1 MRLPQRFQRVPNHE
15 PPEEQDISLLQY
27 PPQTKVDV
35 KSDNKADF
43 VYTSNPLQ
51 SNTEYSPGTY
61 NTTGY
66 GISYPTTLVER
77 LERHEHHRYGTRF
90 FGAFYDNF
98 IGGWR
103 AGLLRAFLLSFA
115 ALVINISIYA
125 WLYRTFN
132 THQGTATLKSGSCA
146 TVRGANTGI
155 HAALNVLSTM
165 ILGVSTYAM
174 QGMTAP
180 SRNEL
185 DAAHAKGKWMEIGT
199 QSLRNLFYI
208 RKRNAWVWALLAIT
222 SLPFHLL

>member
-1 MRLPQRFQRVPNHE
+1 MRFPQRFKRVPNNE

-35 KSDNKADF
+35 KGDNKADF
-43 VYTSNPLQ
+43 VYTSHPFQ
-51 SNTEYSPGTY
+51 SSTEYSPATY
-61 NTTGY
+61 HTTGY
-66 GISYPTTLVER
+66 GISHPTTLVER
-77 LERHEHHRYGTRF
+77 LEHHEHRRYGTRF

-103 AGLLRAFLLSFA
+103 AGLLRAFLLSLA
-115 ALVINISIYA
+115 ALIINVSIYA

-146 TVRGANTGI
+146 TIRGANTGI

-180 SRNEL
+180 SRHEL

-208 RKRNAWVWALLAIT
+208 RRRNAWVWGLLAIT